1 MISSAAHLAAAIF
14 SVSVDLV
21 STHQSLSKMLSLRL
35 SAVPFGTKDIGQYC
49 TQGVTVGSLA
59 DKKSR
64 AKIHRCPLWSKSGQ
78 KPAKLICPLSANSY
92 DVAAVPQWPRSA
104 RRRATSK

>member
-1 MISSAAHLAAAIF
+1 MIPSAAHLAAAIF

-49 TQGVTVGSLA
+49 TQGDNRIPHCCAHLQTRRSVVE
-59 DKKSR
+59 
-64 AKIHRCPLWSKSGQ
+64 CPL
-78 KPAKLICPLSANSY
+78 LSAS
-92 DVAAVPQWPRSA
+92 DQIVAAQRLSA
-104 RRRATSK
+104 KCQKRTTATHH